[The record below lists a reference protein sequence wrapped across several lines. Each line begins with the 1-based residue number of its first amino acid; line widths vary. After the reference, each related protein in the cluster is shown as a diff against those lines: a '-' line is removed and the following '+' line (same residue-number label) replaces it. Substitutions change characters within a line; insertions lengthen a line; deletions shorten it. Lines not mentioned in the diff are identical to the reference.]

1 MKSIIIYISTL
12 CIVLTF
18 VSCGKDSTENK
29 DHLVFVIMKA
39 LISSLDPAFSKY
51 NLIYGLAITFSMVY
65 SIRRKLNINPI
76 LPNLGLFL
84 LMQNLYLRCE
94 RTSIFKS
101 TFYLV
106 TIVRNCKCIWFWIQP
121 QPITRWKVASP
132 GGWVL
137 QNVESF
143 KAENDSILKSN
154 QTFSC
159 FPWFNDYEVPQWSQ
173 RNCIPLW

>member
-39 LISSLDPAFSKY
+39 LISLLLIQLSQKY

-65 SIRRKLNINPI
+65 PIRRKLNIQPDIKSWTISPDAKPI
-76 LPNLGLFL
+76 L
-84 LMQNLYLRCE
+84 LRCE

-106 TIVRNCKCIWFWIQP
+106 TIVRE
-121 QPITRWKVASP
+121 
-132 GGWVL
+132 L
-137 QNVESF
+137 
-143 KAENDSILKSN
+143 
-154 QTFSC
+154 
-159 FPWFNDYEVPQWSQ
+159 
-173 RNCIPLW
+173 

>member
-106 TIVRNCKCIWFWIQP
+106 TIVRTVN
-121 QPITRWKVASP
+121 ASDFEYS
-132 GGWVL
+132 L
-137 QNVESF
+137 NRLLDE
-143 KAENDSILKSN
+143 KSLLPAVGFYK
-154 QTFSC
+154 T
-159 FPWFNDYEVPQWSQ
+159 
-173 RNCIPLW
+173 